1 MELSKIIS
9 SSLKYPFRN
18 IAKLPIIFIL
28 FLLIAVIPIG
38 RLLDNN
44 YIVLVGVIAFFIFL
58 LIVPGYFLGVVRKGS
73 IESSL
78 FPSLSLV
85 DSIYDS
91 IRVLVLR
98 MVYMIVPTIVFFIA
112 FSTLG
117 ASAADMLYGWQISNF
132 LATLGAMLLLILI
145 VYLIFE
151 FLLLFAKAR
160 LAYLN
165 SLKEALK
172 INKVMGDIKKIGIV
186 NIIKWIILMII
197 LLVAVSL
204 ISSLVMAI
212 PYVGFLIY
220 VAVVIPIAESIG
232 NYSLGLLYSNIIDND
247 NDLDKLEQEIKQFKY
262 HN

>member
-98 MVYMIVPTIVFFIA
+98 MVYMIVPKIVFFIA

-117 ASAADMLYGWQISNF
+117 VSAADMLYGWQISNF

>member
-9 SSLKYPFRN
+9 NSLKYPFRN

-28 FLLIAVIPIG
+28 FLLIAIIPIG

-44 YIVLVGVIAFFIFL
+44 YIVLVGVIAFFIFI
-58 LIVPGYFLGVVRKGS
+58 LIVPGYFLGIVRKGS

-78 FPSLSLV
+78 FPSLSLA

-91 IRVLVLR
+91 IRVVALR
-98 MVYMIVPTIVFFIA
+98 MVYMIVPAIVFFIA

-117 ASAADMLYGWQISNF
+117 ASAANMLYKLQLGSF
-132 LATLGAMLLLILI
+132 FATFGLMLLVILI
-145 VYLIFE
+145 TYLLFE
-151 FLLLFAKAR
+151 FLLVFAKAR

-165 SLKEALK
+165 SLSEALK
-172 INKVMGDIKKIGIV
+172 INKVLIDIKNIGIV

-197 LLVAVSL
+197 LMVAVSL
-204 ISSLVMAI
+204 LSSVVMAI

-220 VAVVIPIAESIG
+220 VAFVIPIAESIG
-232 NYSLGLLYSNIIDND
+232 NYSLGMLYSNIIDD
-247 NDLDKLEQEIKQFKY
+247 DLDSFEREIKLFKY
-262 HN
+262 SN

>member
-186 NIIKWIILMII
+186 NIIKWIILMIM

>member
-212 PYVGFLIY
+212 PYVGFLI
-220 VAVVIPIAESIG
+220 AESIG

>member
-1 MELSKIIS
+1 MELSRIIS

-28 FLLIAVIPIG
+28 FLLIAIIPIG

-78 FPSLSLV
+78 FPSLSLI

-91 IRVLVLR
+91 IRVLILR

-117 ASAADMLYGWQISNF
+117 ASAADMLYGWQIGNF
-132 LATLGAMLLLILI
+132 LATLGLMLLLILI

-232 NYSLGLLYSNIIDND
+232 NYSLGLLYSNIIDD
-247 NDLDKLEQEIKQFKY
+247 DYDLDKLEQEIKQFKY

>member
-1 MELSKIIS
+1 
-9 SSLKYPFRN
+9 
-18 IAKLPIIFIL
+18 
-28 FLLIAVIPIG
+28 
-38 RLLDNN
+38 
-44 YIVLVGVIAFFIFL
+44 
-58 LIVPGYFLGVVRKGS
+58 
-73 IESSL
+73 
-78 FPSLSLV
+78 
-85 DSIYDS
+85 
-91 IRVLVLR
+91 
-98 MVYMIVPTIVFFIA
+98 MIVPTIVFFIA

-186 NIIKWIILMII
+186 NIIKWIILMIM

-220 VAVVIPIAESIG
+220 VAVVIQIAESIG